1 MQIGSLSRQ
10 PPNFR
15 GFCWSVRFGPN
26 CAHYSWSNAAYHS
39 TSIRRKSVRMRLLAR
54 LVALLLILLPP
65 SVAWAQPSPPGQI
78 IHVNGIDLHYVDR
91 GKGQPLLLVHGFGGC
106 GDGQWRS
113 IADVLAQ
120 DHRLIIPDL
129 RGHGWS
135 KGAASSFTTLKA
147 SEDIAAL
154 LNSLGLRRVS
164 AIGLSAGGMV
174 LLHLA
179 TREPDRISSMVLVG
193 TAPHIP
199 DHTQAIARGM
209 TMETLT
215 GRARELWQSCAV
227 RGENQM
233 QGLVDRFRS
242 LFGNN
247 PGDVNFTAARLN
259 EIRARTLIVHGDR
272 DRLFPLEIPFK
283 MYRGI
288 PKSELWIVPGGD
300 HIPILGDNKPEF
312 LRVTREFLNR
322 QP

>member
-1 MQIGSLSRQ
+1 MYLST
-10 PPNFR
+10 P
-15 GFCWSVRFGPN
+15 
-26 CAHYSWSNAAYHS
+26 
-39 TSIRRKSVRMRLLAR
+39 IRRKCIKMRLLIR

-65 SVAWAQPSPPGQI
+65 SVAWAQPLPPGQV

-106 GDGQWRS
+106 GGGGQLGS
-113 IADVLAQ
+113 IADALAQ
-120 DHRLIIPDL
+120 NYRLIIPDL

-135 KGAASSFTTLKA
+135 TGAASSFTTLNA

-154 LNSLGLRRVS
+154 LNSLGLRRVP
-164 AIGLSAGGMV
+164 AIGVSAGGMV

-193 TAPHIP
+193 TAHRIP
-199 DHTQAIARGM
+199 EQARAIARGI
-209 TMETLT
+209 TM

-233 QGLVDRFRS
+233 RGLVDRFRS
-242 LFGNN
+242 LFGTSTE
-247 PGDVNFTAARLN
+247 DVNFSAARLST
-259 EIRARTLIVHGDR
+259 IRARTLIVQGDR
-272 DRLFPLEIPFK
+272 DRFFPVEIPFE

-288 PKSELWIVPGGD
+288 PNSELWIVPGGD
-300 HIPILGDNKPEF
+300 HNPIWGDRQPEF
-312 LRVTREFLNR
+312 LRITREFLNR